1 MSFLAWGLALGAGI
15 AVKYYFD
22 KLTEEEREYQR
33 ELRREHNAYREKI
46 ERLKNEYC
54 DKAREKLNSQ
64 YSRYDFETKNLL
76 KQALEEN
83 IIEVAKHYNLLKEKV
98 TERLEDRKKLLAEF
112 EEDIEKFKKVK
123 DENALTYIRIKTN
136 DILLNEL
143 YDSKSK
149 LNGYIKYLEEY
160 QKNLDKRYN
169 NFLNKIE
176 NSKRDV
182 ENGNLDKL
190 YFGELEVE
198 EFEFLLPENYPYAG
212 RIIKVNINDIDKDGK
227 FSKSIKG
234 ISFTANNGEIFY
246 KKDFR
251 VVDLENIERYRNK
264 DIEIQVMIETKE
276 NFSWNVNFGKA

>member
-1 MSFLAWGLALGAGI
+1 M
-15 AVKYYFD
+15 
-22 KLTEEEREYQR
+22 
-33 ELRREHNAYREKI
+33 
-46 ERLKNEYC
+46 
-54 DKAREKLNSQ
+54 
-64 YSRYDFETKNLL
+64 
-76 KQALEEN
+76 
-83 IIEVAKHYNLLKEKV
+83 
-98 TERLEDRKKLLAEF
+98 
-112 EEDIEKFKKVK
+112 K

-227 FSKSIKG
+227 FSKSIKRN
-234 ISFTANNGEIFY
+234 IIYTNNGEIFY

-276 NFSWNVNFGKA
+276 NFYILFLYLSIFSKSTTLKSFIENLSIICCK